1 MRVYYKIVY
10 IVLLLSL
17 WQIIPQSLMAQ
28 KPSKAASMCAKAQ
41 QLINSQQFDKA
52 LVLLNQAK
60 AKDPS
65 YSDIYIMM
73 GDIYNFTL
81 KSDSAFRCY
90 TKAIE
95 LIGEPDPLLY
105 YIAANEGAKCQQYE
119 KALSCYEKFMQK
131 GLQYTDVLSDA
142 QKGMANCQ
150 FAIKA
155 MASPVRFQ
163 PVNLG
168 DKVNSEWDESLASI
182 TADDGTLVFTVTRPR
197 DEKTVCAFCATEQD
211 LYYAKRE
218 AQDWQPRVAFGS
230 PIRTS
235 YNEGAQCISPDGFY
249 LLYTM
254 CNTDY
259 GMGRCDL
266 YWSKKIG
273 DKWSRPRNFGAPV
286 NTSEWESQ
294 PSMASDGKTI
304 YFVSA
309 RPGGFGGMDIWKTT
323 MTAEGAFTAPENL
336 GAVINTPGDDAAPF
350 IHSDGRT
357 LYFASNGRVGM
368 GGYDLYYSTLQPDG
382 TWSEPQNLGY
392 PINTAADEINIFI
405 NAAGTMAYMASD
417 KDGGYGGL
425 DLYSFVLDDNLRP
438 NPVTYVKGRVTDK
451 ETGLP
456 VEASLEMVDLMT
468 RQPLYT
474 AKSDVQTGEYLACI
488 QTGSNVLLNVSAKG
502 YPFYSEN
509 FQVEKSYTSLQP
521 YLKDIALQK
530 AEVGTVVVLKNIFF
544 DFDRS
549 DLKPESF
556 EELDRLVDYL
566 QHNQVN
572 VEIGGH
578 TDDQGSDDYN
588 DRLSQCRAKAVYEY
602 IVQHGID
609 SSRLSY
615 HGYGKRQPIADNGT
629 EEGRAANRRT
639 EFKIVR

>member
-1 MRVYYKIVY
+1 M
-10 IVLLLSL
+10 
-17 WQIIPQSLMAQ
+17 PQSLMAQ
-28 KPSKAASMCAKAQ
+28 KPSKAASLCAKAQ
-41 QLINSQQFDKA
+41 QFINGQQFDKA
-52 LVLLNQAK
+52 LALLNQARV
-60 AKDPS
+60 KDPS

-81 KSDSAFRCY
+81 ESDSAFQCY

-105 YIAANEGAKCQQYE
+105 YIAANEGAKCQRYD
-119 KALSCYEKFMQK
+119 KALGLYEKFMQK
-131 GLQYTDVLSDA
+131 GLQYTDVLSEA

-150 FAIKA
+150 FAIEA
-155 MASPVRFQ
+155 MANPVRFK

-168 DKVNSEWDESLASI
+168 GNVNSEWDESLASI
-182 TADDGTLVFTVTRPR
+182 TADDGMLVFTVTRPR

-211 LYYAKRE
+211 LYYVKRE
-218 AQDWQPRVAFGS
+218 AQTWQSREAFGS

-286 NTSEWESQ
+286 NTNEWESQ

-304 YFVSA
+304 YFVST

-323 MTAEGAFTAPENL
+323 MTSEGAFTAPENL
-336 GAVINTPGDDAAPF
+336 GAAINTPGDDAAPF

-368 GGYDLYYSTLQPDG
+368 GGFDLYYSTLQPDG
-382 TWSEPQNLGY
+382 SWSEPQNLGY

-425 DLYSFVLDDNLRP
+425 DLYCFELDDNLRP

-451 ETGLP
+451 ETGSP
-456 VEASLEMVDLMT
+456 VEASLEMVDLVT

-474 AKSDVQTGEYLACI
+474 AKSDAQTGEYLACV
-488 QTGSNVLLNVSAKG
+488 QTGSNVLLNISAKD

-530 AEVGTVVVLKNIFF
+530 AEVGTVVILKNIFF

-549 DLKPESF
+549 DLNPESF

-566 QHNQVN
+566 RHNMVN

-578 TDDQGSDDYN
+578 TDDQGGDEYN
-588 DRLSQCRAKAVYEY
+588 DRLSQNRAKAVYDY
-602 IVQHGID
+602 LAQHGID
-609 SSRLSY
+609 ASRLSY
-615 HGYGKRQPIADNGT
+615 RGYGKRYPIADNGT

-639 EFKIVR
+639 EFKIVQ

>member
-1 MRVYYKIVY
+1 
-10 IVLLLSL
+10 
-17 WQIIPQSLMAQ
+17 
-28 KPSKAASMCAKAQ
+28 
-41 QLINSQQFDKA
+41 
-52 LVLLNQAK
+52 
-60 AKDPS
+60 
-65 YSDIYIMM
+65 
-73 GDIYNFTL
+73 
-81 KSDSAFRCY
+81 
-90 TKAIE
+90 
-95 LIGEPDPLLY
+95 
-105 YIAANEGAKCQQYE
+105 
-119 KALSCYEKFMQK
+119 
-131 GLQYTDVLSDA
+131 
-142 QKGMANCQ
+142 
-150 FAIKA
+150 
-155 MASPVRFQ
+155 
-163 PVNLG
+163 
-168 DKVNSEWDESLASI
+168 
-182 TADDGTLVFTVTRPR
+182 
-197 DEKTVCAFCATEQD
+197 
-211 LYYAKRE
+211 
-218 AQDWQPRVAFGS
+218 
-230 PIRTS
+230 
-235 YNEGAQCISPDGFY
+235 
-249 LLYTM
+249 
-254 CNTDY
+254 
-259 GMGRCDL
+259 
-266 YWSKKIG
+266 
-273 DKWSRPRNFGAPV
+273 
-286 NTSEWESQ
+286 
-294 PSMASDGKTI
+294 
-304 YFVSA
+304 
-309 RPGGFGGMDIWKTT
+309 
-323 MTAEGAFTAPENL
+323 
-336 GAVINTPGDDAAPF
+336 
-350 IHSDGRT
+350 
-357 LYFASNGRVGM
+357 M

-521 YLKDIALQK
+521 YLKDIQLQQ

-572 VEIGGH
+572 IEIGGH
-578 TDDQGSDDYN
+578 TDDQGSDEYN
-588 DRLSQCRAKAVYEY
+588 DRLSQNRAKAVYDY

-609 SSRLSY
+609 SARLSY

>member
-1 MRVYYKIVY
+1 MRTYYKIVY
-10 IVLLLSL
+10 IILLLSSL
-17 WQIIPQSLMAQ
+17 QMIPHTLLAQ
-28 KPSKAASMCAKAQ
+28 KASKAAAICTKAQ
-41 QLINSQQFDKA
+41 QLINNQQFDKA

-60 AKDPS
+60 TKDPS

-81 KSDSAFRCY
+81 RSDSAFRCY
-90 TKAIE
+90 AKAID

-105 YIAANEGAKCQQYE
+105 YIAATEGTKCQQYGP
-119 KALSCYEKFMQK
+119 ALDYYEKFMQK

-155 MASPVRFQ
+155 MANPVRFQ

-182 TADDGTLVFTVTRPR
+182 TADDGMLVFTVTRPR

-218 AQDWQPRVAFGS
+218 GKEWQPRVAFGS

-336 GAVINTPGDDAAPF
+336 GATINTPGDDAAPF

-456 VEASLEMVDLMT
+456 VEAALEMVDLET

-474 AKSDVQTGEYLACI
+474 AKSDEQTGEYLACI

-502 YPFYSEN
+502 YPFHSEN

-521 YLKDIALQK
+521 YWKDIQLQQ

-549 DLKPESF
+549 DLKPESY

-566 QHNQVN
+566 LHNKVN

-578 TDDQGSDDYN
+578 TDDQGSDEYN
-588 DRLSQCRAKAVYEY
+588 DRLSQNRAKAVYDY

-615 HGYGKRQPIADNGT
+615 RGYGKRQPIADNAT

>member
-1 MRVYYKIVY
+1 M
-10 IVLLLSL
+10 
-17 WQIIPQSLMAQ
+17 
-28 KPSKAASMCAKAQ
+28 
-41 QLINSQQFDKA
+41 
-52 LVLLNQAK
+52 
-60 AKDPS
+60 
-65 YSDIYIMM
+65 
-73 GDIYNFTL
+73 
-81 KSDSAFRCY
+81 
-90 TKAIE
+90 
-95 LIGEPDPLLY
+95 LY

-218 AQDWQPRVAFGS
+218 AQAWQPRVAFGS

-425 DLYSFVLDDNLRP
+425 DLYSFDLDDNIRP

-474 AKSDVQTGEYLACI
+474 AKSDMQTGEYLACI

-521 YLKDIALQK
+521 YLKDIQLQQ

-556 EELDRLVDYL
+556 EELDRLVNYL

-572 VEIGGH
+572 IEIGGH
-578 TDDQGSDDYN
+578 TDDQGSDEYN
-588 DRLSQCRAKAVYEY
+588 DRLSQNRAKAVYDY

-609 SSRLSY
+609 SARLSY

>member
-1 MRVYYKIVY
+1 M
-10 IVLLLSL
+10 
-17 WQIIPQSLMAQ
+17 PQSLLAQ
-28 KPSKAASMCAKAQ
+28 KTSKAAGLCAKAQ
-41 QLINSQQFDKA
+41 QFINNQQFDKA
-52 LVLLNQAK
+52 LVVLNQAK
-60 AKDPS
+60 SKDPA

-73 GDIYNFTL
+73 GDVYNFTL

-90 TKAIE
+90 AKAIE

-105 YIAANEGAKCQQYE
+105 YIAANEGAKCQQYSG
-119 KALSCYEKFMQK
+119 ALDFYEKFMQK
-131 GLQYTDVLSDA
+131 GLQYTDVLADA

-155 MASPVRFQ
+155 MADPVRFQ

-182 TADDGTLVFTVTRPR
+182 TADDGMLVFTVTRPR

-211 LYYAKRE
+211 LYYSKRE
-218 AQDWQPRVAFGS
+218 KDEWQPRVAFGS

-235 YNEGAQCISPDGFY
+235 YNEGAQCISPDGVY

-309 RPGGFGGMDIWKTT
+309 RPGGYGGMDIWKTT

-336 GAVINTPGDDAAPF
+336 GPVINTPGDDAAPF

-368 GGYDLYYSTLQPDG
+368 GGYDLYYATLLPDG

-425 DLYSFVLDDNLRP
+425 DLYSFDLDDNLRP
-438 NPVTYVKGRVTDK
+438 NPVTYVKGRVKDS

-456 VEASLEMVDLMT
+456 VEASLEMVDLVT

-474 AKSDVQTGEYLACI
+474 AKSDEQTGEYLACI

-521 YLKDIALQK
+521 YLKDIVLQK

-549 DLKPESF
+549 DLKPESY
-556 EELDRLVDYL
+556 EEMDRLVTYL
-566 QHNQVN
+566 EHNKVKI
-572 VEIGGH
+572 EIGGH
-578 TDDQGSDDYN
+578 TDDQGSDEYN
-588 DRLSQCRAKAVYEY
+588 DRLSQDRAKSVYDY
-602 IVQHGID
+602 LVQHGID

-615 HGYGKRQPIADNGT
+615 RGYGKRQPIADNAT
-629 EEGRAANRRT
+629 EEGRATNRRT
-639 EFKIVR
+639 EFKIVE

>member
-1 MRVYYKIVY
+1 M
-10 IVLLLSL
+10 LLSSL
-17 WQIIPQSLMAQ
+17 QMIPHTLLAQ
-28 KPSKAASMCAKAQ
+28 KASKAAAICTKAQ
-41 QLINSQQFDKA
+41 QLINNQQFDKA

-60 AKDPS
+60 TKDPS

-81 KSDSAFRCY
+81 RSDSAFRCY
-90 TKAIE
+90 AKAID

-105 YIAANEGAKCQQYE
+105 YIAATEGTKCQQYGP
-119 KALSCYEKFMQK
+119 ALDYYEKFMQK

-155 MASPVRFQ
+155 MANPVRFQ

-182 TADDGTLVFTVTRPR
+182 TADDGMLVFTVTRPR

-218 AQDWQPRVAFGS
+218 EREWQPRVAFGS

-266 YWSKKIG
+266 YWSKKSG

-336 GAVINTPGDDAAPF
+336 GATINTPGDDAAPF

-368 GGYDLYYSTLQPDG
+368 GGYDLYYSTLQLDG

-456 VEASLEMVDLMT
+456 VEASLEMVDLVT

-521 YLKDIALQK
+521 YWKDIQLQQ

-549 DLKPESF
+549 DLKPESY

-566 QHNQVN
+566 LHNKVN

-578 TDDQGSDDYN
+578 TDDQGSDEYN
-588 DRLSQCRAKAVYEY
+588 DRLSQNRAKAVYDY
-602 IVQHGID
+602 IAQHGID

-615 HGYGKRQPIADNGT
+615 RGYGKRQPIADNAT

>member
-1 MRVYYKIVY
+1 MRTYYKIVY
-10 IVLLLSL
+10 IILLLSSL
-17 WQIIPQSLMAQ
+17 QMIPHTLLAQ
-28 KPSKAASMCAKAQ
+28 KASKAAAMCTKAQ
-41 QLINSQQFDKA
+41 QLINNQQFDKA

-81 KSDSAFRCY
+81 RSDSAFRCY
-90 TKAIE
+90 AKAID

-105 YIAANEGAKCQQYE
+105 YIAATEGAKCQQYGP
-119 KALSCYEKFMQK
+119 ALDYYEKFMQK

-150 FAIKA
+150 FALKA
-155 MASPVRFQ
+155 MANPVRFQ

-168 DKVNSEWDESLASI
+168 DRINSEWDESLASI

-218 AQDWQPRVAFGS
+218 EHEWQPRVAFGS

-336 GAVINTPGDDAAPF
+336 GATINTPGDDAAPF

-425 DLYSFVLDDNLRP
+425 DLYSFDLDDNLRP

-456 VEASLEMVDLMT
+456 VEASLEMVDLVT

-521 YLKDIALQK
+521 YWKDIQLQQ
-530 AEVGTVVVLKNIFF
+530 AEVGMVVVLKNIFF

-556 EELDRLVDYL
+556 EELDRLVSYL
-566 QHNQVN
+566 QHNKVN

-578 TDDQGSDDYN
+578 TDDQGSDEYN
-588 DRLSQCRAKAVYEY
+588 DRLSQNRAKAVYDY
-602 IVQHGID
+602 IVRHGID

-615 HGYGKRQPIADNGT
+615 RGYGKRQPIADNGT

-639 EFKIVR
+639 EFKIVQ

>member
-1 MRVYYKIVY
+1 MRTYYKIVY
-10 IVLLLSL
+10 IILLLSSL
-17 WQIIPQSLMAQ
+17 QMIPHTLLAQ
-28 KPSKAASMCAKAQ
+28 KASKAAAICTKAQ
-41 QLINSQQFDKA
+41 QLINNQQFDKA

-60 AKDPS
+60 TKDPS

-81 KSDSAFRCY
+81 RSDSAFRCY
-90 TKAIE
+90 AKAID

-105 YIAANEGAKCQQYE
+105 YIAATEGTKCQQYGP
-119 KALSCYEKFMQK
+119 ALDYYEKFMQK

-155 MASPVRFQ
+155 MANPVRFQ

-182 TADDGTLVFTVTRPR
+182 TADDGMLVFTVTRPR

-218 AQDWQPRVAFGS
+218 EREWQPRVAFGS

-273 DKWSRPRNFGAPV
+273 EKWSRPRNFGAPV

-294 PSMASDGKTI
+294 PSIASDGKTI

-336 GAVINTPGDDAAPF
+336 GATINTPGDDAAPF

-368 GGYDLYYSTLQPDG
+368 GGYDLYYSTLQLDG

-456 VEASLEMVDLMT
+456 VEASLEMVDLVT

-521 YLKDIALQK
+521 YWKDIQLQQ

-549 DLKPESF
+549 DLKPESY

-566 QHNQVN
+566 LHNKVN

-578 TDDQGSDDYN
+578 TDDQGSDEYN
-588 DRLSQCRAKAVYEY
+588 DRLSQNRAKAVYDY
-602 IVQHGID
+602 IAQHGID

-615 HGYGKRQPIADNGT
+615 RGYGKRQPIADNAT

>member
-1 MRVYYKIVY
+1 MM
-10 IVLLLSL
+10 
-17 WQIIPQSLMAQ
+17 PHTLMAQ
-28 KPSKAASMCAKAQ
+28 KASKAAAMCTKAQ
-41 QLINSQQFDKA
+41 QLINNQQFDKA
-52 LVLLNQAK
+52 LVLLNQAR

-65 YSDIYIMM
+65 YSDVYIMM

-81 KSDSAFRCY
+81 RSDSAFRCY
-90 TKAIE
+90 AKAID

-105 YIAANEGAKCQQYE
+105 YIAATEGAKCQQYGS
-119 KALSCYEKFMQK
+119 ALDYYEKFMLK

-150 FAIKA
+150 FALKA
-155 MASPVRFQ
+155 MANPVRFQ

-168 DKVNSEWDESLASI
+168 DKINSEWDESLASI
-182 TADDGTLVFTVTRPR
+182 TADDGMLVFTVTRPR

-218 AQDWQPRVAFGS
+218 GKEWQPRVAFGS

-336 GAVINTPGDDAAPF
+336 GATINTPGDDAAPF

-368 GGYDLYYSTLQPDG
+368 GGYDLYYSTLQLDG

-425 DLYSFVLDDNLRP
+425 DLYSFDLDDNLRP

-456 VEASLEMVDLMT
+456 VEASLEMVDLVT

-521 YLKDIALQK
+521 YWKDIQLQQ

-549 DLKPESF
+549 DLKPESY

-566 QHNQVN
+566 LHNKVN

-578 TDDQGSDDYN
+578 TDDQGSDEYN
-588 DRLSQCRAKAVYEY
+588 DRLSQNRAKAVYDY
-602 IVQHGID
+602 IAQHGID

-615 HGYGKRQPIADNGT
+615 RGYGKRQPIADNAT

>member
-1 MRVYYKIVY
+1 MM
-10 IVLLLSL
+10 
-17 WQIIPQSLMAQ
+17 PHTLMAQ
-28 KPSKAASMCAKAQ
+28 KASKAAAMCTKAQ
-41 QLINSQQFDKA
+41 QLINNQQFDKA
-52 LVLLNQAK
+52 LVLLNQART
-60 AKDPS
+60 KDPF
-65 YSDIYIMM
+65 YSDVYIMM

-81 KSDSAFRCY
+81 RSDSAFSCY
-90 TKAIE
+90 AKAID

-105 YIAANEGAKCQQYE
+105 YIAATEGAKCQQYGP
-119 KALSCYEKFMQK
+119 ALDYYEKFMQK

-150 FAIKA
+150 FALKT
-155 MASPVRFQ
+155 MANPVRFQ

-168 DKVNSEWDESLASI
+168 DKINSEWDESLASI

-218 AQDWQPRVAFGS
+218 GKEWQPRVAFGS

-336 GAVINTPGDDAAPF
+336 GATINTPGDDAAPF

-392 PINTAADEINIFI
+392 PINTSADEINIFI

-425 DLYSFVLDDNLRP
+425 DLYCFDLDDNLRP

-456 VEASLEMVDLMT
+456 VEASLEMVDLET

-521 YLKDIALQK
+521 YWKDIHLQQ

-549 DLKPESF
+549 DLKPESY

-566 QHNQVN
+566 LHNKVN

-578 TDDQGSDDYN
+578 TDDQGGDEYN
-588 DRLSQCRAKAVYEY
+588 DRLSQNRAKAVYDY

-615 HGYGKRQPIADNGT
+615 RGYGKRQPIADNST